1 MDTYMVQAPNA
12 PQDAPGE
19 NKFPSIIR
27 VAGLGILVLI
37 LWYVDKV
44 AVSRLPQGSVWRY
57 IIEGVI
63 IFVGLMTVLSITDRL
78 NKKES

>member
-1 MDTYMVQAPNA
+1 MVQAPNA
-12 PQDAPGE
+12 PQDAPAE
-19 NKFPSIIR
+19 TRFPSIAR
-27 VAGLGILVLI
+27 VVGLAILVLI

-57 IIEGVI
+57 IIGGVI
-63 IFVGLMTVLSITDRL
+63 IFVGLMIVLSITDRL